1 MNTEE
6 ICKEIVG
13 DELYED
19 EEDRREHMALAQL
32 EEESEIEIDGDF
44 DAEDAEDFAR
54 QQKKRNSEVMTEEER
69 KERETEYFDAPDE
82 VEVPLDQPARYRF
95 IKYRGLQSF
104 RSSPWDPKEN
114 LPVEY
119 ASLTEFPSFEAMQKA
134 ALELQEK
141 RVRSDGLFEW
151 ESDQGIVQDRVFRA
165 GDYVEICIRGVSRQ
179 WLASHLN
186 SLPLLISWLL
196 PYEEKLTVVHSTVQ
210 RSSSWSPEPLKS
222 RDLLSI
228 HMGFRH
234 LLIRPLFAESGIRCD
249 KCKFVQWVPP
259 TGFIQMV
266 FYSPMS
272 YRPCPITVFQ
282 PRQSPDEVR
291 DMNRGDSIDS

>member
-1 MNTEE
+1 M
-6 ICKEIVG
+6 G

-19 EEDRREHMALAQL
+19 EDDRREHMALAEL
-32 EEESEIEIDGDF
+32 EEESDVEIEDEL
-44 DAEDAEDFAR
+44 DAEDAEDYAR
-54 QQKKRNSEVMTEEER
+54 QQRLHKNDVMSLEER
-69 KERETEYFDAPDE
+69 RERENEYFEAPDE
-82 VEVPLDQPARYRF
+82 VEVPLEQPARYRF

-119 ASLTEFPSFEAMQKA
+119 ATLTDFPGFESMQKS

-141 RVRSDGLFEW
+141 RVKSDGMIEW
-151 ESDQGIVQDRVFRA
+151 ENEDGVVRDEVVRA
-165 GDYVEICIRGVSRQ
+165 GDYVEIRVQGVNRQ
-179 WLASHLN
+179 WLASCVR
-186 SLPLLISWLL
+186 SLPLLVSWLL

-210 RSSSWSPEPLKS
+210 RSSTWSPDPLKS

-234 LLIRPLFAESGIRCD
+234 MLIHPLFAEGSERCD
-249 KCKFVQWVPP
+249 KCKYVQWVPP

-266 FYSPMS
+266 FYAPMN
-272 YRPCPITVFQ
+272 YRPCPLTVFQ
-282 PRQSPDEVR
+282 PRESQEEVKDGR
-291 DMNRGDSIDS
+291 ENEF